1 MNTNAPFV
9 SLDLNNLKRQIWN
22 EALTFFGV
30 SNSNTEKKERQIG
43 LEVSSNLGGVMAQR
57 YIMLNSRRQAAEKI
71 NKMFGTNIKVNFR
84 QEFETFNEDMDTT
97 TIDQNERDE

>member
-1 MNTNAPFV
+1 
-9 SLDLNNLKRQIWN
+9 
-22 EALTFFGV
+22 
-30 SNSNTEKKERQIG
+30 
-43 LEVSSNLGGVMAQR
+43 
-57 YIMLNSRRQAAEKI
+57 MLNSRRQAAEKI

>member
-1 MNTNAPFV
+1 
-9 SLDLNNLKRQIWN
+9 
-22 EALTFFGV
+22 
-30 SNSNTEKKERQIG
+30 
-43 LEVSSNLGGVMAQR
+43 MAQR